1 MHRPTP
7 PPPPPKKIPHFSL
20 SSHKVPH
27 LSPSLLHNSLGLQL
41 TSKGKGGQCR
51 GNKGSADRRFG
62 FLSLSLSLTMA
73 CLQQGLSI
81 VRSLKAKP
89 PTIAL
94 TPMKP
99 PAKFN
104 KANLMI

>member
-41 TSKGKGGQCR
+41 TSKGKVVNVVAIRVVQIVGL
-51 GNKGSADRRFG
+51 G
-62 FLSLSLSLTMA
+62 FSLSLSLTMA

>member
-7 PPPPPKKIPHFSL
+7 PPPPKIPHFSL

-51 GNKGSADRRFG
+51 GNKGSANRRFG
-62 FLSLSLSLTMA
+62 FLSLSLSLVNNGVPSTRA
-73 CLQQGLSI
+73 KHSTISKSKATDNSFDTHEATSQVQQS
-81 VRSLKAKP
+81 
-89 PTIAL
+89 
-94 TPMKP
+94 
-99 PAKFN
+99 
-104 KANLMI
+104 